1 MKSHLLVQVL
11 TQKHKKLV
19 IYFMDE
25 KVKRIVKAII
35 PLSVRNGIRSFK
47 SALWKN
53 EQIITGFFSQRK
65 SFSKYDGDIVVLIGV
80 PEHGNLGDQAIAFA
94 EKNFLSDLIRNKA
107 ICYITEYGFYNK
119 YLRLKQYIR
128 RNPGSIILWHGGGN
142 IGEIYKFH
150 ESMRLFAVKHF
161 HNTKLVILPQTIDY
175 TDDSSKLQYAKR
187 IYNKHPGIV
196 IFARERESYIKAKNY
211 FSNCLVYMVPDIV
224 LTYRPFF
231 NEERKNHVLLCIRND
246 EEIYVKTKKRID
258 GIVDL
263 LKKNK
268 IQYAITDTCD
278 EKEYSCEFEK
288 QGKKLFEKWKE
299 FASSRVVITD
309 RLHGMIFALITNTP
323 CIALDNSTGK
333 VSSFYHTW
341 LEDSKVLLVEN
352 DDDLNRA
359 MDYITNS
366 SLKVTKLDAFS
377 IEDFFKDLI
386 SEIS

>member
-1 MKSHLLVQVL
+1 MNLYRNTKVGD
-11 TQKHKKLV
+11 
-19 IYFMDE
+19 IFMNE

-53 EQIITGFFSQRK
+53 EQIIIGFFLQGK
-65 SFSKYDGDIVVLIGV
+65 SFSKYEGDIVFLIGV

-94 EKNFLSDLIRNKA
+94 EKKFLSDLIKDKA

-142 IGEIYKFH
+142 IGDIYKFH

-175 TDDSSKLQYAKR
+175 TDDSSNLRYAKG
-187 IYNKHPGIV
+187 IYNKHPSIV
-196 IFARERESYIKAKNY
+196 MFTRERESYIKAKKY
-211 FSNCLVYMVPDIV
+211 FSDCLVYMVPDTV
-224 LTYRPFF
+224 LTYRPFL

-246 EEIYVKTKKRID
+246 EEIYAKTKMRID
-258 GIVDL
+258 GIIDL

-268 IQYAITDTCD
+268 IQYSITDTRD
-278 EKEYSCEFEK
+278 EKEYSCKFEK
-288 QGKKLFEKWKE
+288 QGEKLIEKWKE
-299 FASSRVVITD
+299 FASSRAVVTD
-309 RLHGMIFALITNTP
+309 RLHGMIFALITDTP

-341 LEDSKVLLVEN
+341 LEDSKVLLMEN
-352 DDDLNRA
+352 DDDLNKVI
-359 MDYITNS
+359 DYIINS
-366 SLKVTKLDAFS
+366 SLNVTKFDTFNMKDLY
-377 IEDFFKDLI
+377 KDLI
-386 SEIS
+386 NEIS